1 MMSSE
6 IERKAIEAERIMN
19 EPLLIETL
27 KEMEAAIINK
37 MLDPK
42 ATAPDLHEATVF
54 IRTLRALPAAF
65 KAHIAA
71 AKQTARP
78 RHVLA

>member
-1 MMSSE
+1 MSSE
-6 IERKAIEAERIMN
+6 IERKAVEAKRLMN
-19 EPLLIETL
+19 EPLLVETL

-42 ATAPDLHEATVF
+42 ASAPDLHEATVF

-65 KAHIAA
+65 EAHIAA
-71 AKQTARP
+71 SKQAARP
-78 RHVLA
+78 QQGIA

>member
-1 MMSSE
+1 MSSE
-6 IERKAIEAERIMN
+6 IERKAVEAKRLMN
-19 EPLLIETL
+19 EPLLVETL

-42 ATAPDLHEATVF
+42 ASAPDLHEATVF
-54 IRTLRALPAAF
+54 IRTLRALPEAF
-65 KAHIAA
+65 KAHVAA

-78 RHVLA
+78 QQGIA

>member
-1 MMSSE
+1 MSSE
-6 IERKAIEAERIMN
+6 IERKAVEAKRLMS

-42 ATAPDLHEATVF
+42 ASAPDLHEATVF

-65 KAHIAA
+65 EAHIAA

-78 RHVLA
+78 QQGIA